1 MKPMSLLLLI
11 LCLGCT
17 EPLVLE
23 IDPATVTIDFSLA
36 SVSLDQPRISEVRG
50 AAGEI
55 ILRFSF
61 DSRNLGYQFRPSLTR
76 LPTRG
81 YRLSV
86 VAEFHHGVWP
96 SLTHYQYQATLR
108 GLPPGRY
115 PLTVVHRIPSERRD
129 TTVFNGTVDV
139 R

>member
-1 MKPMSLLLLI
+1 MKSISLLLLI

-23 IDPATVTIDFSLA
+23 IDPATVTIDFSVA
-36 SVSLDQPRISEVRG
+36 SVSLDQPRIGEVRG

-61 DSRNLGYQFRPSLTR
+61 DSGNLGYRFRPSLTR

-86 VAEFHHGVWP
+86 VAEFDQGVWP

-108 GLPPGRY
+108 ELPPGRY